1 MYTGDEIMNYQNFVD
16 TVEMPCC
23 VMSVEKTPA
32 GTCGEIRI
40 IAANKAYKNTMGPKY
55 YDGMPYQELVPQ
67 DNKFED
73 YCFRAAIL
81 KQRMHAYVETKAL
94 HVWTDQTLIPLASD
108 REELGYCQFIFE
120 FTQDAEAD
128 RMAAISV
135 TAAEAVI
142 KASVTL
148 LRAED
153 FQTSVRDVLQVIM
166 EEADAKVG
174 QILLIDHEHKQSID
188 FCRVIKEDAKP
199 IHSTGVE
206 TISYGLLKSWEKMI
220 GVSNAIIIQNEQDM
234 DQIAEANPAWAESM
248 RMHHVKTM
256 VLVPLRRAKEVI
268 GYLYVLNFDID
279 KVVAVKEMV
288 ELMSFVLGSEIY
300 THMLLQKLEEL
311 SQIDTLTGILNRR
324 AMQNRMKEL
333 EMRRNKPFGV
343 VNIDLN
349 GLKVV
354 NDREGHEAGDKLL
367 VQAGELLRKVFYQ
380 EDIFRTGG
388 DEFVII
394 TSGIDQETFYRKVK
408 RLRNDVEKNS
418 RVSFAVGEFWSEG
431 GQDIKNVF
439 RFADERMYADKKS
452 FYENH
457 PDLRRK

>member
-1 MYTGDEIMNYQNFVD
+1 MKYQDFVN
-16 TVEMPCC
+16 TVEMACC

-32 GTCGEIRI
+32 GTCGKIRI
-40 IAANKAYKNTMGPKY
+40 VAANTAYRNMMGPRY
-55 YDGMPYQELVPQ
+55 YDGMLYQELVPQ

-94 HVWTDQTLIPLASD
+94 GAWTDQTMIPLASD
-108 REELGYCQFIFE
+108 RDDLGYCQFIFE
-120 FTQDAEAD
+120 FTQDGEAD

-142 KASVTL
+142 KASLTL

-153 FQTSVRDVLQVIM
+153 FQASVRDVLHLIM

-188 FCRVIKEDAKP
+188 FCRVISEDAKLE
-199 IHSTGVE
+199 HSTGVE
-206 TISYGLLKSWEKMI
+206 TISYDLLASWERMI
-220 GVSNAIIIQNEQDM
+220 GVSNAVIIQNEQDM
-234 DQIAEANPAWAESM
+234 RQIAASNPAWAESM
-248 RMHHVKTM
+248 RMHYVRTL

-268 GYLYVLNFDID
+268 GYLYVLNFDAS
-279 KVVAVKEMV
+279 KVVKIKELV

-300 THMLLQKLEEL
+300 THMLLQRLEEL
-311 SQIDTLTGILNRR
+311 SQIDTLTGIHNRR
-324 AMQNRMKEL
+324 AMQNRMKKL
-333 EMRRNKPFGV
+333 ERHKNRPFGV

-354 NDREGHEAGDKLL
+354 NDQEGHEAGDKLL
-367 VQAGELLRKVFYQ
+367 IQAGELLRKIFYQ

-408 RLRNDVEKNS
+408 RLRNDVEKNA
-418 RVSFAVGEFWSEG
+418 RVSFAIGEYWSEG
-431 GQDIKNVF
+431 GQDIRDVF
-439 RFADERMYADKKS
+439 RYADERMYADKLA
-452 FYENH
+452 FYEEN
-457 PDLRRK
+457 PALRRK

>member
-1 MYTGDEIMNYQNFVD
+1 MNYQDFVD

-40 IAANKAYKNTMGPKY
+40 IVANEAYKNLMGSKY

-94 HVWTDQTLIPLASD
+94 SAWTDQTLIPLASD
-108 REELGYCQFIFE
+108 RDELGYCQYIFE

-128 RMAAISV
+128 RIAAISV

-142 KASVTL
+142 KAGVAL

-153 FQTSVRDVLQVIM
+153 FQSCVRDVLQVIV

-188 FCRVIKEDAKP
+188 FCRVIKEDEELLY
-199 IHSTGVE
+199 STGVE
-206 TISYGLLKSWEKMI
+206 SISYSLLKSWEKMI
-220 GVSNAIIIQNEQDM
+220 GVSNAVIVQNEQDM
-234 DQIAEANPAWAESM
+234 NQIAEDNPAWAESM

-256 VLVPLRRAKEVI
+256 VLVPLRRASEVI

-279 KVVAVKEMV
+279 KVVAVKETI
-288 ELMSFVLGSEIY
+288 ELMSFVLGAEIY
-300 THMLLQKLEEL
+300 THMLLRKLEEL
-311 SQIDTLTGILNRR
+311 SQIDTLTGTLNRR
-324 AMQNRMKEL
+324 AMQNRMKKL
-333 EMRRNKPFGV
+333 ETRRTKPFGV

-354 NDREGHEAGDKLL
+354 NDLEGHEAGDKLL
-367 VQAGELLRKVFYQ
+367 IQAGELLRKVFYQ

-408 RLRNDVEKNS
+408 RLRDAAEKNS
-418 RVSFAVGEFWSEG
+418 KVSFAVGEFWSEG
-431 GQDIKNVF
+431 EQDIKAVF
-439 RFADERMYADKKS
+439 RYADERMYADKKA
-452 FYENH
+452 FYEIH

>member
-1 MYTGDEIMNYQNFVD
+1 
-16 TVEMPCC
+16 
-23 VMSVEKTPA
+23 
-32 GTCGEIRI
+32 
-40 IAANKAYKNTMGPKY
+40 
-55 YDGMPYQELVPQ
+55 
-67 DNKFED
+67 
-73 YCFRAAIL
+73 
-81 KQRMHAYVETKAL
+81 
-94 HVWTDQTLIPLASD
+94 
-108 REELGYCQFIFE
+108 
-120 FTQDAEAD
+120 
-128 RMAAISV
+128 
-135 TAAEAVI
+135 
-142 KASVTL
+142 
-148 LRAED
+148 
-153 FQTSVRDVLQVIM
+153 
-166 EEADAKVG
+166 
-174 QILLIDHEHKQSID
+174 
-188 FCRVIKEDAKP
+188 
-199 IHSTGVE
+199 
-206 TISYGLLKSWEKMI
+206 
-220 GVSNAIIIQNEQDM
+220 
-234 DQIAEANPAWAESM
+234 
-248 RMHHVKTM
+248 
-256 VLVPLRRAKEVI
+256 
-268 GYLYVLNFDID
+268 
-279 KVVAVKEMV
+279 MV

-311 SQIDTLTGILNRR
+311 SQIDTLTGTLNRR

-333 EMRRNKPFGV
+333 EMRGNKPFGV

-431 GQDIKNVF
+431 GQDIKDVF